1 MPGPMTRTPQQKS
14 PPTGAHATA
23 PGGDDPGGTVH
34 ANRLWAALITA
45 RAGAPPRIRVH
56 TEDAVF
62 RFYLPMARALARSS
76 AQYPDDPQGA
86 EQAAEL
92 GLAQAVLA
100 WRHPSGQGFDRAA
113 TAAINNHLRQA
124 ALERPRIPPERPS
137 REVVDRCR
145 PIDE

>member
-1 MPGPMTRTPQQKS
+1 MTPTPQQMW
-14 PPTGAHATA
+14 PPTADRTTLVGV
-23 PGGDDPGGTVH
+23 DDPGGAAGH
-34 ANRLWAALITA
+34 AERLWVALGNA
-45 RAGAPPRIRVH
+45 RDGDLPRTRAH

-76 AQYPDDPQGA
+76 ARYLDDPEGA

-113 TAAINNHLRQA
+113 TTAIVNHLQQGRTRTTTTPYLPA
-124 ALERPRIPPERPS
+124 DPTGTHHATER
-137 REVVDRCR
+137 
-145 PIDE
+145 